1 MIYCGKSEFGQ
12 ISRSFSL
19 HAVTLGKRPKNL
31 TQIGFPSLRSV
42 KSDRLLD
49 QGGPPGVLVSEVPT
63 QVNVR
68 GLASVALDDYELT
81 PRAEFEIRA
90 RVLSRK
96 DYSWG
101 TEADLS
107 PVDLA
112 LGWGVM
118 SDQAVLDRIEISQG
132 SRWYYTRYELP
143 APISDMEIIQNSGN
157 MHMIPAQNRIRK
169 KLKDVRVGD
178 IVRLRGRLV
187 DIDHPSGWHWR
198 TSLSR
203 DDTGGGSCEIVYLEE
218 IEIKAR

>member
-1 MIYCGKSEFGQ
+1 MFETN
-12 ISRSFSL
+12 L
-19 HAVTLGKRPKNL
+19 KRIL
-31 TQIGFPSLRSV
+31 FVVLVLLAGLAYRDWSLREIEY
-42 KSDRLLD
+42 
-49 QGGPPGVLVSEVPT
+49 PPGVLVAEVPT

-68 GLASVALDDYELT
+68 GLALVTMDDYELT
-81 PRAEFEIRA
+81 PRAKFEIRA

-143 APISDMEIIQNSGN
+143 APISEKEIIQNSGN
-157 MHMIPAQNRIRK
+157 MHMVPAQNRIRK
-169 KLKDVRVGD
+169 KLKEVRVGD
-178 IVRLRGRLV
+178 IVRLRGTLV
-187 DIDHPSGWHWR
+187 DIDHPSGWYWR

-203 DDTGGGSCEIVYLEE
+203 DDTGSGSCEIVYLEDIE
-218 IEIKAR
+218 IEAR

>member
-1 MIYCGKSEFGQ
+1 VPAINNKKILIIVLVLLAGMAY
-12 ISRSFSL
+12 RDW
-19 HAVTLGKRPKNL
+19 
-31 TQIGFPSLRSV
+31 SLREIEY
-42 KSDRLLD
+42 
-49 QGGPPGVLVSEVPT
+49 PPGVLVTEAPK
-63 QVNVR
+63 QVDVR
-68 GLASVALDDYELT
+68 GVASVTMDEYELT

-96 DYSWG
+96 NYRWG
-101 TEADLS
+101 SEADLS

-118 SDQAVLDRIEISQG
+118 SDQAVIDRMEISQG

-143 APISDMEIIQNSGN
+143 APVPDIEIIQNSGN
-157 MHMIPAQNRIRK
+157 MHMVPAQKWIRK
-169 KLKDVRVGD
+169 KLKGVRVGD

-198 TSLSR
+198 TSLRR

-218 IEIKAR
+218 IEIEPR

>member
-1 MIYCGKSEFGQ
+1 MPAINNKKILIIVLVLLAGMAY
-12 ISRSFSL
+12 RDW
-19 HAVTLGKRPKNL
+19 
-31 TQIGFPSLRSV
+31 SLREIEY
-42 KSDRLLD
+42 
-49 QGGPPGVLVSEVPT
+49 PPGVLVTEAPK
-63 QVNVR
+63 QVDVR
-68 GLASVALDDYELT
+68 GVASVTMDEYELT

-96 DYSWG
+96 NYRWG
-101 TEADLS
+101 SEADLS

-118 SDQAVLDRIEISQG
+118 SDQAVIDRMEISQG

-143 APISDMEIIQNSGN
+143 APVSDKEIIQNSGN
-157 MHMIPAQNRIRK
+157 MHMVPAQKWIRK
-169 KLKDVRVGD
+169 KLKGVRVGD

-198 TSLSR
+198 TSLRR

-218 IEIKAR
+218 IEIEPR

>member
-1 MIYCGKSEFGQ
+1 MREGFGLAA
-12 ISRSFSL
+12 RV
-19 HAVTLGKRPKNL
+19 AVINVKKILFVVLVLLAGMAYRDW
-31 TQIGFPSLRSV
+31 SLREIEH
-42 KSDRLLD
+42 
-49 QGGPPGVLVSEVPT
+49 PPGVLVSELPK

-68 GLASVALDDYELT
+68 GLASVTMDGYELT

-90 RVLSRK
+90 RVLARK

-143 APISDMEIIQNSGN
+143 APISDKEIIQNSGN
-157 MHMIPAQNRIRK
+157 MHIIPAQNRIKK
-169 KLKDVRVGD
+169 KLQDVRVGD

-187 DIDHPSGWHWR
+187 DIDHPSGWYWR

-203 DDTGGGSCEIVYLEE
+203 EDTGGGSCEIVYVEE
-218 IEIKAR
+218 IEIEAR

>member
-1 MIYCGKSEFGQ
+1 MSETN
-12 ISRSFSL
+12 L
-19 HAVTLGKRPKNL
+19 KRIL
-31 TQIGFPSLRSV
+31 FVVLVLLAGLAYRDWSLREIEY
-42 KSDRLLD
+42 
-49 QGGPPGVLVSEVPT
+49 PPGVLVSEVPT

-68 GLASVALDDYELT
+68 GLASVTMDGYELT
-81 PRAEFEIRA
+81 PRAKFEIRA

-143 APISDMEIIQNSGN
+143 APISDKEITQNSGN
-157 MHMIPAQNRIRK
+157 MHMVPAQNRIRK
-169 KLKDVRVGD
+169 KLKEVRVGD
-178 IVRLRGRLV
+178 IVRLRGTLV
-187 DIDHPSGWHWR
+187 DIDHPSGWYWR

-203 DDTGGGSCEIVYLEE
+203 DDTGGGSCERVYLEE
-218 IEIKAR
+218 IEIETR

>member
-1 MIYCGKSEFGQ
+1 VKELARILREGFGLAA
-12 ISRSFSL
+12 RV
-19 HAVTLGKRPKNL
+19 AVINVKKILFVVLVLLAGMAYRDW
-31 TQIGFPSLRSV
+31 SLREIEH
-42 KSDRLLD
+42 
-49 QGGPPGVLVSEVPT
+49 PPGVLVSELPK

-68 GLASVALDDYELT
+68 GLASVTMDGYELT

-90 RVLSRK
+90 RVLARK

-143 APISDMEIIQNSGN
+143 APISDKEIIQNSSN
-157 MHMIPAQNRIRK
+157 MHIIPAQNRIKK
-169 KLKDVRVGD
+169 KLQDVRVGD

-187 DIDHPSGWHWR
+187 DIDHPSGWYWR

-203 DDTGGGSCEIVYLEE
+203 EDTGSGSCEIVYLEDIE
-218 IEIKAR
+218 IEAR

>member
-1 MIYCGKSEFGQ
+1 MREGFGLAA
-12 ISRSFSL
+12 RV
-19 HAVTLGKRPKNL
+19 AVINVKKILFVVLVLLAGMAYRDW
-31 TQIGFPSLRSV
+31 SLREIEH
-42 KSDRLLD
+42 
-49 QGGPPGVLVSEVPT
+49 PPGVLVSELPK

-68 GLASVALDDYELT
+68 GLASVTMDGYELT

-90 RVLSRK
+90 RVLARK

-143 APISDMEIIQNSGN
+143 APISEKEIIQNSGN
-157 MHMIPAQNRIRK
+157 MHMVPAQNRIRK

-203 DDTGGGSCEIVYLEE
+203 DDTGSGSCEIVYLEE
-218 IEIKAR
+218 IEIEAR